1 MGVISNGTTL
11 LDAGALDS
19 GVATGA
25 TTLIKTLT
33 ASSSGTLSFVHGASS
48 VVLDGTYKEYIFKFI
63 NIHSG
68 NNDVLFSVGFRDG
81 STDYDASKTTTLF
94 QAEHDEDDG
103 ASSLT
108 GLSAGNGDIL
118 HNETGFQVMT
128 RNMGNGNDECMSGEL
143 MLFNPSST
151 TFVKHFIFKTNIN
164 SNDDSSDVSYG
175 SGYCNVTAAID
186 AVQFSFNSGN
196 IDAGVIKLYGIAD
209 S

>member
-1 MGVISNGTTL
+1 VAIISNAVTIA
-11 LDAGALDS
+11 DAGAFSVSLGS
-19 GVATGA
+19 KV
-25 TTLIKTLT
+25 LIKTIT
-33 ASSSGTLSFVHGASS
+33 VSSDTGTVSFVHGSS
-48 VVLDGTYKEYIFKFI
+48 NVVLDSTYPIYVFKLI
-63 NIHSG
+63 NIHSA

-103 ASSLT
+103 ATSLT

-143 MLFNPSST
+143 TLFNPSST
-151 TFVKHFIFKTNIN
+151 TFAKHFLFKTNIN
-164 SNDDSSDVSYG
+164 SNDDSSDVSHG
-175 SGYCNVTAAID
+175 GGYCNVTAAID
-186 AVQFSFNSGN
+186 AVQFKFNSGN
-196 IDAGVIKLYGIAD
+196 IGSGVIKLYGIKD

>member
-1 MGVISNGTTL
+1 MGLISNGTTL

-19 GVATGA
+19 GVPTGSM
-25 TTLIKTLT
+25 TFIKTLT

-48 VVLDGTYKEYIFKFI
+48 VVLDGTYKEYVFKFN

-143 MLFNPSST
+143 TLFNPSST
-151 TFVKHFIFKTNIN
+151 TFAKHFLFKTNIN

-175 SGYCNVTAAID
+175 AGYCNVTAAID
-186 AVQFSFNSGN
+186 AVQFKFNSGN
-196 IDAGVIKLYGIAD
+196 IGSGKIKLYGIKD